1 MAKKKKKKNSGLSG
15 WAQRV
20 GKRMDRRQKARQ
32 AVKLAE
38 AGVDPTSIGGFGA
51 KGSRRGKRPT
61 TVGQPPAADWQEYIL
76 PAAVVG
82 GLVLVLSRSD
92 KGK

>member
-1 MAKKKKKKNSGLSG
+1 MAKKKKKKKSGLSG

-38 AGVDPTSIGGFGA
+38 AGVDPTSIGGFGK
-51 KGSRRGKRPT
+51 KGRGGKRPM
-61 TVGQPPAADWQEYIL
+61 TVGQPPAADWQEYLL